1 MPLPP
6 CVPTFHGSD
15 PGMPSSTFRAHMAR
29 LSARWLGQTNPAR
42 SPHTIIMSKDATT
55 ASIPSQSQAQAIH
68 LDMKQPIHLEKLTVE
83 LTERSTWLFSHLR
96 FHFVASSHTFV
107 AFRRAASGPFR
118 KEKVAGKKEQTHNKE
133 GLGGGTR
140 WDSSGWKISRIDTV
154 RARQEGRNVEH
165 EANAR
170 ARVPRMEGEREC
182 CSNARRRSTRW
193 PRARLRS
200 RRAVRHEPDLRL
212 GKESEKPGCMRWF
225 LRSIVRHFVVVEWT
239 DQGCA
244 FLESSWST
252 NGTDGR
258 WWIAMVVCRYHPVG
272 GALRCRL
279 VAVAGCGGAQR
290 CLGRERST
298 PCLRTR
304 VCGHARPSHDQFHP
318 P

>member
-1 MPLPP
+1 
-6 CVPTFHGSD
+6 
-15 PGMPSSTFRAHMAR
+15 
-29 LSARWLGQTNPAR
+29 
-42 SPHTIIMSKDATT
+42 
-55 ASIPSQSQAQAIH
+55 
-68 LDMKQPIHLEKLTVE
+68 MKQPIHLEKLTVE

-118 KEKVAGKKEQTHNKE
+118 KEKVAGKKEQTHRKE

-304 VCGHARPSHDQFHP
+304 RRGGLRGAPLALLQLRGVVRVAGGRRVDHGARLFQERGPYVGRKVAWCGGGHTELPHSRIGPALLGVPVLPKRRGRPPLLACDR
-318 P
+318 